1 MEIGVVEVVDVA
13 VAGSEIESTKTD
25 WLDETCV
32 CNIDLVIDVMVVL
45 EVEVVGDVEK
55 RAAVLEILL
64 GMTVR
69 AVLVGKTAFL

>member
-64 GMTVR
+64 GTTVR